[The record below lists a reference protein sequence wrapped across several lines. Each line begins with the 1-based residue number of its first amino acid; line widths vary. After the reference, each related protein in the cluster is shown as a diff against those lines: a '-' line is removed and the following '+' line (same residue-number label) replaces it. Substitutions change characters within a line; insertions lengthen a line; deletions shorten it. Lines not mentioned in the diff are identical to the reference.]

1 MTTTKLGG
9 WKATIAVS
17 MSNYIE
23 AGSIIALATSLGL
36 WQEYFGFTNL
46 AVGLVAA
53 LSANAFGAALGAMSA
68 KGLLPP
74 GVVFQVAIVGA
85 EAVQAADLLPTVAQQ
100 ASGADA
106 IVGDWKPTDMDVDI
120 RIFPKDGKYV
130 GGVVKAANPALVNT
144 EMLREIQYD
153 PASNTWRGEVFAIK
167 RGQFVPMTIKI
178 TANGFEM
185 VAGSGIMSKTVEW
198 VRVQ

>member
-1 MTTTKLGG
+1 MTTTHFR
-9 WKATIAVS
+9 AFAASMAVAFCLQAA
-17 MSNYIE
+17 N
-23 AGSIIALATSLGL
+23 
-36 WQEYFGFTNL
+36 
-46 AVGLVAA
+46 VG
-53 LSANAFGAALGAMSA
+53 
-68 KGLLPP
+68 
-74 GVVFQVAIVGA
+74 VGD
-85 EAVQAADLLPTVAQQ
+85 VQAADLVPTVVQQ

-130 GGVVKAANPALVNT
+130 GGVVKAANPALVNS

-153 PASNTWRGEVFAIK
+153 PASNMWRGEVFALK
-167 RGQFVPMTIKI
+167 RGEFVPMTIKI

-185 VAGSGIMSKTVEW
+185 VAGSGFMSKTVEW

>member
-1 MTTTKLGG
+1 MCRTFVLTQSIPEKGFTMTSTRFGSF
-9 WKATIAVS
+9 AAS
-17 MSNYIE
+17 M
-23 AGSIIALATSLGL
+23 ALALGL
-36 WQEYFGFTNL
+36 QAACVGAGDAKAAEVTP
-46 AVGLVAA
+46 AVGL
-53 LSANAFGAALGAMSA
+53 
-68 KGLLPP
+68 
-74 GVVFQVAIVGA
+74 
-85 EAVQAADLLPTVAQQ
+85 Q

-106 IVGDWKPTDMDVDI
+106 IVGDWKPTDMEVDI

-144 EMLREIQYD
+144 EMLREIQFD
-153 PASNTWRGEVFAIK
+153 PASNMWRGEVFAIK
-167 RGQFVPMTIKI
+167 RGQFVPMTIKM

>member
-1 MTTTKLGG
+1 MMTTTRFGSF
-9 WKATIAVS
+9 AVS
-17 MSNYIE
+17 M
-23 AGSIIALATSLGL
+23 
-36 WQEYFGFTNL
+36 
-46 AVGLVAA
+46 VVAFCLHA
-53 LSANAFGAALGAMSA
+53 
-68 KGLLPP
+68 
-74 GVVFQVAIVGA
+74 AIVGEHGA
-85 EAVQAADLLPTVAQQ
+85 RAADVAPTVGQQ

-130 GGVVKAANPALVNT
+130 GGVVKAANPALVNS

-153 PASNTWRGEVFAIK
+153 PASNMWRGEVFALK
-167 RGQFVPMTIKI
+167 RGEFVPMTIKI

-185 VAGSGIMSKTVEW
+185 VAGSGFMSKTVEW

>member
-1 MTTTKLGG
+1 MMTTTHFGSF
-9 WKATIAVS
+9 AASMAV
-17 MSNYIE
+17 
-23 AGSIIALATSLGL
+23 AFCL
-36 WQEYFGFTNL
+36 Q
-46 AVGLVAA
+46 AVIVDA
-53 LSANAFGAALGAMSA
+53 SA
-68 KGLLPP
+68 
-74 GVVFQVAIVGA
+74 VR
-85 EAVQAADLLPTVAQQ
+85 AADVVPTVAQQ

-130 GGVVKAANPALVNT
+130 GGVVKAANPALVNS

-153 PASNTWRGEVFAIK
+153 PASGMWRGEVFALK

-185 VAGSGIMSKTVEW
+185 VAGSGFMSKTVEW

>member
-1 MTTTKLGG
+1 MTTTR
-9 WKATIAVS
+9 
-17 MSNYIE
+17 
-23 AGSIIALATSLGL
+23 
-36 WQEYFGFTNL
+36 FGFFAASL
-46 AVGLVAA
+46 AAA
-53 LSANAFGAALGAMSA
+53 FCLHA
-68 KGLLPP
+68 
-74 GVVFQVAIVGA
+74 AIVGA
-85 EAVQAADLLPTVAQQ
+85 GAARAADVVPTVGQQ

-130 GGVVKAANPALVNT
+130 GGVIKAANPALVST

-153 PASNTWRGEVFAIK
+153 PTSGMWRGEVFALK
-167 RGQFVPMTIKI
+167 RGQFVPMTIKV

>member
-1 MTTTKLGG
+1 MTTTHFGRFT
-9 WKATIAVS
+9 AS
-17 MSNYIE
+17 M
-23 AGSIIALATSLGL
+23 AM
-36 WQEYFGFTNL
+36 
-46 AVGLVAA
+46 
-53 LSANAFGAALGAMSA
+53 AFCLQA
-68 KGLLPP
+68 
-74 GVVFQVAIVGA
+74 AIVGA
-85 EAVQAADLLPTVAQQ
+85 SVARAADVVPAVAQQ
-100 ASGADA
+100 ATGADA

-144 EMLREIQYD
+144 ELLREIQYD
-153 PASNTWRGEVFAIK
+153 PASNAWRGEVFAIK

-185 VAGSGIMSKTVEW
+185 VAGSGLMSKTVEW

>member
-1 MTTTKLGG
+1 MTTTHFGSF
-9 WKATIAVS
+9 AASMAV
-17 MSNYIE
+17 
-23 AGSIIALATSLGL
+23 
-36 WQEYFGFTNL
+36 
-46 AVGLVAA
+46 
-53 LSANAFGAALGAMSA
+53 AFCLQA
-68 KGLLPP
+68 
-74 GVVFQVAIVGA
+74 AIVGVGD
-85 EAVQAADLLPTVAQQ
+85 VQAADLVPTVAQQ

-130 GGVVKAANPALVNT
+130 GGVVKAVNPALVNT

-153 PASNTWRGEVFAIK
+153 PASNMWRGEVFALK
-167 RGQFVPMTIKI
+167 RGEFVPMTIKI

-185 VAGSGIMSKTVEW
+185 VAGSGFMSKTVEW

>member
-1 MTTTKLGG
+1 MMTTTHLGSFAASM
-9 WKATIAVS
+9 ATVFCLHA
-17 MSNYIE
+17 
-23 AGSIIALATSLGL
+23 AII
-36 WQEYFGFTNL
+36 
-46 AVGLVAA
+46 
-53 LSANAFGAALGAMSA
+53 
-68 KGLLPP
+68 
-74 GVVFQVAIVGA
+74 GVDV
-85 EAVQAADLLPTVAQQ
+85 VQAADPVPTIAQQ

-130 GGVVKAANPALVNT
+130 GGVVKAANPALVNS

-153 PASNTWRGEVFAIK
+153 PASGMWRGEVFALK

-185 VAGSGIMSKTVEW
+185 VAGSGFMSKTVEW

>member
-1 MTTTKLGG
+1 MTTTHF
-9 WKATIAVS
+9 
-17 MSNYIE
+17 
-23 AGSIIALATSLGL
+23 GSIATSM
-36 WQEYFGFTNL
+36 
-46 AVGLVAA
+46 AVAFCLQAA
-53 LSANAFGAALGAMSA
+53 NVGVGAAR
-68 KGLLPP
+68 
-74 GVVFQVAIVGA
+74 
-85 EAVQAADLLPTVAQQ
+85 AADVMPTVAQQ

-130 GGVVKAANPALVNT
+130 GGVVKAVYPALVNT

-153 PASNTWRGEVFAIK
+153 AASNMWRGEVFALK
-167 RGQFVPMTIKI
+167 RGEFVPMTIKI

-185 VAGSGIMSKTVEW
+185 VAGSGFMSKTVEW

>member
-1 MTTTKLGG
+1 MMTTTHLGSFV
-9 WKATIAVS
+9 ASV
-17 MSNYIE
+17 
-23 AGSIIALATSLGL
+23 
-36 WQEYFGFTNL
+36 
-46 AVGLVAA
+46 VAA
-53 LSANAFGAALGAMSA
+53 FCLHAAVFGEH
-68 KGLLPP
+68 
-74 GVVFQVAIVGA
+74 VAR
-85 EAVQAADLLPTVAQQ
+85 AADVMPTVAQQ

-144 EMLREIQYD
+144 ELLREIQFD
-153 PASNTWRGEVFAIK
+153 PASGMWRGEVFALK
-167 RGQFVPMTIKI
+167 RGEFVPMTIKI

-185 VAGSGIMSKTVEW
+185 VAGSGFMSKTVEW

>member
-1 MTTTKLGG
+1 MMTTTHFGSFT
-9 WKATIAVS
+9 ASMAV
-17 MSNYIE
+17 
-23 AGSIIALATSLGL
+23 
-36 WQEYFGFTNL
+36 
-46 AVGLVAA
+46 
-53 LSANAFGAALGAMSA
+53 AFCLHA
-68 KGLLPP
+68 
-74 GVVFQVAIVGA
+74 AIVGA
-85 EAVQAADLLPTVAQQ
+85 EAVQAADLLPAVAQQ

-130 GGVVKAANPALVNT
+130 GGVVKAANPALVNS

-153 PASNTWRGEVFAIK
+153 PASGMWRGEVFALK

-185 VAGSGIMSKTVEW
+185 VAGSGFMSKTVEW

>member
-1 MTTTKLGG
+1 MMTTTHF
-9 WKATIAVS
+9 
-17 MSNYIE
+17 
-23 AGSIIALATSLGL
+23 GSFAAS
-36 WQEYFGFTNL
+36 
-46 AVGLVAA
+46 LVAA
-53 LSANAFGAALGAMSA
+53 LFLHGAVVGGSAARAAE
-68 KGLLPP
+68 
-74 GVVFQVAIVGA
+74 GV
-85 EAVQAADLLPTVAQQ
+85 PSVAQQ

-153 PASNTWRGEVFAIK
+153 PASNMWRGEVFAIK

-198 VRVQ
+198 VRVQQ